1 MTTTTLTKDTKENG
15 LQCIGSVH
23 YHHGGTWYAGS
34 HGAGEIA
41 YIFQATGSSLSI
53 TLSES

>member
-41 YIFQATGSSLSI
+41 YIFRATGSSLSI